1 MPEDTPWRS
10 AGLSL
15 EWTVTGLTNGR
26 GYAFEVRAL
35 NSAGPGAAARTA
47 ATPLAAPSVPES
59 LTATAGDGEVVLE
72 WTEPADDGGSPVTGY
87 EYRHAAGSF
96 VPEDTPWRSAG

>member
-1 MPEDTPWRS
+1 MDDLRP
-10 AGLSL
+10 A
-15 EWTVTGLTNGR
+15 GR

-87 EYRHAAGSF
+87 EAMRRAALC
-96 VPEDTPWRSAG
+96 PRTPHGDPPG